1 MTSKNDILSRFSDS
15 ANDSPCYLPDL
26 SLWYEWHRKKGT
38 LPDKWHSSSLL
49 EIARDM
55 GTPVWLP
62 VRPWRVETPGVE
74 VITTEANRE
83 RIIRSETSAG
93 PLIARWIVGPDGA
106 WWQAEYPVK
115 TEKDLEAALVLVKAR
130 HYVLDP
136 TELART
142 EAEVGEDGILAIEIP
157 RRPIS
162 DVLHEILGWS
172 DGLMFLAEPAIPE
185 INAILEAKLQDFVR
199 EIAKLPGSIILSPDN
214 LDGQFISP
222 ALFQEYLADSYRLTA
237 EVLHQQQKLVLVHV
251 GGPIKHLAVPLA
263 ETGIDGL
270 EGVAGA
276 PQSDLSLAEARQAIG
291 PALTLWGGIPQDVM
305 LEMYARE
312 DFEAAVSH
320 AVKEARVDR
329 RTILGI
335 ADRVPVDAEL
345 ERLEVIPTLIEQSWS
360 G

>member
-15 ANDSPCYLPDL
+15 ADDSPCYLPDL
-26 SLWYEWHRKKGT
+26 TLWYEWHQKKGT
-38 LPDKWHSSSLL
+38 LPDRWRSASLL

-74 VITTEANRE
+74 VVTTEENRE
-83 RIIRSETSAG
+83 RVIRFETSAG

-115 TEKDLEAALVLVKAR
+115 TEKDLEAALELARAR

-142 EAEVGEDGILAIEIP
+142 EVEVGEDGILAIEIP

-172 DGLMFLAEPAIPE
+172 EGLMFLAEPA
-185 INAILEAKLQDFVR
+185 
-199 EIAKLPGSIILSPDN
+199 
-214 LDGQFISP
+214 
-222 ALFQEYLADSYRLTA
+222 FQEYLADSYRLTA

-251 GGPIKHLAVPLA
+251 GGPIKHLAVPLV

-276 PQSDLSLAEARQAIG
+276 PQSDLSLAEARQVIG

-305 LEMYARE
+305 LEMYARQ